1 MFGLIMGMSA
11 MFMVGAC
18 IGIGMTALCSASREV
33 ENMEEKLNMKNTQD
47 ILIKKFTDT
56 AVIPTRG
63 SSEAAGVDLYA
74 NISEEISIKPHET
87 KKIGTGVAM
96 KLPEGTF
103 GAIFARSGLATKNGL
118 RPANCVGERH

>member
-18 IGIGMTALCSASREV
+18 IGIGMTALCSASREA
-33 ENMEEKLNMKNTQD
+33 ENMEENLNMKNVQD
-47 ILIKKFTDT
+47 ILIKKLTDT

-74 NISEEISIKPHET
+74 NISEEIKIKPHET
-87 KKIGTGVAM
+87 KKDWNWSRNEAAKRNIWSYLCSKRISNEKRVKT
-96 KLPEGTF
+96 
-103 GAIFARSGLATKNGL
+103 
-118 RPANCVGERH
+118 C